1 MTGVRAAVM
10 TAPGVVAVE
19 EFPRP
24 DVERGAVLMEVV
36 YSGICG
42 TDKHTFRGETIQYAG
57 TPHERRLEYPLIC
70 GHENVGVVAET
81 GGEVLASDGTPL
93 RPGDRIVPGANVACG
108 ECWFCREGFPYYA
121 CERLEDYG
129 NSLNAKRPP
138 HLFGGWSDV
147 MYLLPGTPLFRVPDE
162 LPSEV
167 AVLTEVMAVTHGLD
181 TATVLPAPHTFR
193 PGGAIAVIGIGPLG
207 LCHIVK
213 SRFLGCGE
221 LIAVDLLRR
230 RLEHVQQFG
239 VTYVIDASESDR
251 SERIDAVRRRTG
263 GRGADVVVD
272 CSGVAETFT
281 EALEMVRWGGT
292 VIEAGAFV
300 DLGPVSV
307 NPNRDVCTRN
317 VCVLGIGGETA
328 DGYVPAM
335 HAMAAHLDELP
346 LDRVVTHRLPLER
359 AEEAIRLSESPEAM
373 KVVFAPSGERVV
385 R

>member
-1 MTGVRAAVM
+1 VTVVRAAVM
-10 TAPGVVAVE
+10 KAPGRIEVE
-19 EFPRP
+19 TFPRP
-24 DVERGAVLMEVV
+24 DVEPGAVLMEVV

-70 GHENVGVVAET
+70 GHENVGVVVET
-81 GGEVLASDGTPL
+81 GGDVRASDGTPL
-93 RPGDRIVPGANVACG
+93 RAGDRIVPGANVACG

-138 HLFGGWSDV
+138 HLFGGWAEL
-147 MYLLPGTPLFRVPDE
+147 MYLLPGTPIFRVPDR

-181 TATVLPAPHTFR
+181 DATRLPSPHTFR
-193 PGGAIAVIGIGPLG
+193 AGSSVAVIGVGPLG
-207 LCHIVK
+207 LCHLIK
-213 SRFLGCGE
+213 ARFLRCGE
-221 LIAVDLLRR
+221 LITIDVLPARLRVAEEFGATLTLDASTVAR
-230 RLEHVQQFG
+230 DDRLE
-239 VTYVIDASESDR
+239 
-251 SERIDAVRRRTG
+251 AVRRQTG

-272 CSGVAETFT
+272 CSGVADTFT
-281 EALEMVRWGGT
+281 EALELVRWGGT

-300 DLGPVSV
+300 DLGPVAV

-317 VCVLGIGGETA
+317 VCVLGVGGETA

-335 HAMAAHLDELP
+335 DAMAAHLDALP
-346 LDRVVTHRLPLER
+346 LERIVTHRLSLEH
-359 AEEAIRLSESPEAM
+359 AHEAIELSQTDKAM
-373 KVVFAPSGERVV
+373 KVVLAPNG
-385 R
+385 